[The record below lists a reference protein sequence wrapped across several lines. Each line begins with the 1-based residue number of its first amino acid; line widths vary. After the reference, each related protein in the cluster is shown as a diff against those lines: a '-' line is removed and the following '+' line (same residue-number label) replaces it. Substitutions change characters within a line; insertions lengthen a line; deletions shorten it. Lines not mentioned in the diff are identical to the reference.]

1 MSKFFKNLFGRQISH
16 GSENE
21 NPQEL
26 AQALDDLTIQ
36 RQFSYDDYE
45 GNDDLQQN
53 VVQLGPQVSPN
64 LGVGPPGP
72 GVGEMKA
79 AYDLGNV
86 LVRERLANEDP
97 ENAQLLADVKD
108 TDIIVVSGT
117 YDHIHLVL
125 EAVKMPFKSVDRSQ
139 VAKLDLRPDQTVY
152 VNCPN
157 SFPADG
163 AKRLAKFVAEG
174 GQLITT
180 DWALKYVIEV
190 AFPKTVAYNGC
201 ATGDD
206 VVSVEIVDK
215 EDDVLKGFLDQKGDA
230 KPQWWLE
237 CSSYP
242 IKVLDKDKVKV
253 LVRSEELAK
262 RYKDDP
268 VIISFEWGKG
278 IVYHMISHFYLQRS
292 ETRSQKHLGSV
303 MDYGNEQNLSTDAM
317 EYYSKV
323 QLTTPALNYAMVQ
336 SASTS
341 AEFVSRSV
349 LKHKKRTK
357 GLF

>member
-21 NPQEL
+21 DPQEL

-45 GNDDLQQN
+45 SQN
-53 VVQLGPQVSPN
+53 VTPEQQDLVPLAGSQ
-64 LGVGPPGP
+64 GP

-79 AYDLGNV
+79 AYELGNV
-86 LVRERLANEDP
+86 LVRERLAKEDP
-97 ENAQLLADVKD
+97 ENAKLLADVKD

-125 EAVKMPFKSVDRSQ
+125 EAVKMPFKSVSRSQ
-139 VAKLDLRPDQTVY
+139 VAGLELRPDQTVY

-157 SFPADG
+157 SFPVEG
-163 AKRLAKFVAEG
+163 AKRLEKFVSEG

-180 DWALKYVIEV
+180 DWALLYVLEA
-190 AFPKTVAYNGC
+190 AFPKTVAYNGN

-215 EDDVLKGFLDQKGDA
+215 DDDVLKGFLDQKADA

-242 IKVLDKDKVKV
+242 IKILDKKRVKV
-253 LVRSEELAK
+253 LVRSDELGK
-262 RYKDDP
+262 RYKDDS

-303 MDYGNEQNLSTDAM
+303 MDYGTEQNLSSDAM
-317 EYYSKV
+317 EYYTEMQQK
-323 QLTTPALNYAMVQ
+323 TPALNYAMVQ

-349 LKHKKRTK
+349 LKHKKRH
-357 GLF
+357 GY